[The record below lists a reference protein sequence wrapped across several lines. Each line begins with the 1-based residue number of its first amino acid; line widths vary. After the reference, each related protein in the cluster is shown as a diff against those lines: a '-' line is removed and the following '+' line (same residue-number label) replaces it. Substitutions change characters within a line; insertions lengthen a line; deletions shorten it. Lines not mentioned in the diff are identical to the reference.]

1 MVGMMVDNL
10 ADKMAVQKVLM
21 SVEELVV
28 SRGDLMVELLADMS
42 VDQMVV

>member
-1 MVGMMVDNL
+1 MDEMMVDNL

-28 SRGDLMVELLADMS
+28 SRGD
-42 VDQMVV
+42 

>member
-1 MVGMMVDNL
+1 MTVALSGSVMVEMMVDNL

-28 SRGDLMVELLADMS
+28 SRGD
-42 VDQMVV
+42 